1 MSLLHPYFIIAII
14 YMLFFS
20 IQEVFGNKVEKKWFW
35 FLGVYLIVL
44 AGFRD
49 NVGPDY
55 GSYKMIYFYSGSKE
69 YINIFLKALHLE
81 GSENVDLEWLY
92 ALINKVLL
100 NVFNAPYY
108 ILTFVIAIFAIY
120 FKVEYTEDNTFYPFT
135 FTLFMFIPN
144 FFIGESGQIRQNL
157 GTFIVYFSLRF
168 IKERKLLLY
177 LFWMFIATGIHNVCY
192 LFLPMY
198 WLVRIPLNKT
208 IMLVLI
214 IASVFASPFEV
225 YRVFGDFLTN
235 MSSESMLVDGFNG
248 YMDESSQR
256 LNGGFGIPE
265 VMLMIVTFFL
275 FVFDDKMV
283 KEYPYYEYHRVYV
296 VMGICLYF
304 IFKNN
309 PIFSSRLA
317 GAFIGFSYIIIINAM
332 YVVQANTKRL
342 IYTFIIALVF
352 FNFVVFSSF
361 QNIIG
366 GRYTIDLYKNYILP

>member
-1 MSLLHPYFIIAII
+1 MSLLHPYFIIAIT

-20 IQEVFGNKVEKKWFW
+20 VQEVFGNKVDKKWFW
-35 FLGVYLIVL
+35 FLGIYLIIL
-44 AGFRD
+44 AGLRN

-55 GSYKMIYFYSGSKE
+55 GSYKSLYLYSDTKE

-100 NVFNAPYY
+100 NVFNAPFY

-120 FKVEYTEDNTFYPFT
+120 FKVEYTDDNTFYPFT

-192 LFLPMY
+192 IFLPMY
-198 WLVRIPLNKT
+198 WLVRVPLNKMT
-208 IMLVLI
+208 MLVLI

-235 MSSESMLVDGFNG
+235 ISTDSMLVEGFNG

-265 VMLMIVTFFL
+265 AMLMIVTFFL

-283 KEYPYYEYHRVYV
+283 EKYPYYEYHRVYV
-296 VMGICLYF
+296 VLGICLYF
-304 IFKNN
+304 IFRNN

-317 GAFIGFSYIIIINAM
+317 GAFIGFSYIIVINAM
-332 YVVQANTKRL
+332 YVVSSNTKKL

-352 FNFVVFSSF
+352 FNFVVFASF
-361 QNIIG
+361 KNIIG
-366 GRYTIDLYKNYILP
+366 GRFTVDLYKNHILP